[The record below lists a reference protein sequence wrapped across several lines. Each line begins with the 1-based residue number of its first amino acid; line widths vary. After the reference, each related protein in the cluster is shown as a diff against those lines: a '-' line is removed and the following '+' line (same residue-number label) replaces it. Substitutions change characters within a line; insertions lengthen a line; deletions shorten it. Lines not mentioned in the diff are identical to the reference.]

1 MPETK
6 PDDKPSTTADD
17 DKPKAATTTKTA
29 AKKRASASPDP
40 QAGILPRRT
49 DGETIYEKRGKSW
62 VAVAATG
69 D

>member
-1 MPETK
+1 MTTSQS
-6 PDDKPSTTADD
+6 DDKPSTTAD

-62 VAVAATG
+62 VAVGTVG